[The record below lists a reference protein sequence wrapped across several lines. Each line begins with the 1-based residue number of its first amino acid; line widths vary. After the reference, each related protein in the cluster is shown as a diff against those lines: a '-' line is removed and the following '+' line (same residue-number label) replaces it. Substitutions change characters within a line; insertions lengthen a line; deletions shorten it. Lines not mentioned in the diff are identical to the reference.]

1 MPALYRTYRPKTFKD
16 VVGQS
21 YIVRALRNAVVADK
35 PAHAYLFCGGRGL
48 GKTTLARVLAR
59 ALNCQNQQAGEA
71 CLACAICLQ
80 FDKGT
85 FLDLVE
91 VDAASNTGVDNVRSL
106 IDTIHFQPTS
116 GRYKV
121 YIIDEAHMLSK
132 GAWNAL
138 LKTLE
143 EPPARTVFILA
154 TTEAGKV
161 PLTINSRAQ
170 RFDFPKFSPDEIA
183 NHVRA
188 VLTQENSHLPDAVI
202 SLIAKVANGGMRDAL
217 TMLDQVLSLG
227 PEVALTD
234 AEQLFGVTDEETLL
248 TLLEY
253 IHQGNTQ
260 ALPGYVDQLAA
271 RYPDIVAVN
280 RDALELLRVILN
292 IQLRAHTG
300 TGRLAEAASWFSEQD
315 ILFVM
320 RQFLR
325 AYKEAG
331 ATPRAELPLLIAS
344 LEAALKFQ
352 AKAPSV
358 AAPASA
364 VSTPQKGR
372 DQVVQATT
380 PVVQAPTVS
389 SRAFAP
395 VAAEKPV
402 AHATSI
408 TLNRAQV
415 DELWHEVAHQLKEL
429 NGPLS
434 TLLRNSPICEVEENC
449 ITVGVKYLFH
459 KEQLESVKNRQLLG
473 GILEKVFG
481 GPVRVRAQFI
491 EKTEEPV
498 STAQALSD
506 ALKVFS
512 GELVE

>member
-21 YIVRALRNAVVADK
+21 YIVRALRNAVVTDK

-48 GKTTLARVLAR
+48 GKTTVARVLAR

-71 CLACAICLQ
+71 CLSCSICAQ

-161 PLTINSRAQ
+161 PPTINSRAQ

-183 NHVRA
+183 NQLRA
-188 VLTQENSHLPDAVI
+188 VLAQEHSKLPDAVVN
-202 SLIAKVANGGMRDAL
+202 LIAKVANGGMRDAL

-227 PEVALTD
+227 PDVELSD
-234 AEQLFGVTDEETLL
+234 AEQLFGVTDEDTLL
-248 TLLEY
+248 TLFEH
-253 IHQGNTQ
+253 IHTGNTQ
-260 ALPGYVDQLAA
+260 ALPNYIDQLAA
-271 RYPDIVAVN
+271 RYPDIAAVN

-292 IQLRAHTG
+292 IQLRASTG
-300 TGRLAEAASWFSEQD
+300 TGRLAEAATWFAESD
-315 ILFVM
+315 VLFIM

-325 AYKEAG
+325 AYKEVG

-344 LEAALKFQ
+344 MEAALKFQ
-352 AKAPSV
+352 PKAVGVPSSISTSPAEPKVREQLASTSVRATSARIVPPIAEAPLDGAKAGSV
-358 AAPASA
+358 S
-364 VSTPQKGR
+364 GN
-372 DQVVQATT
+372 
-380 PVVQAPTVS
+380 
-389 SRAFAP
+389 
-395 VAAEKPV
+395 
-402 AHATSI
+402 I
-408 TLNRAQV
+408 TLNR
-415 DELWHEVAHQLKEL
+415 ELVEGKWHEVTHQLKEL
-429 NGPLS
+429 NGPLC
-434 TLLRNSPICEVEENC
+434 TLLKNSPICDVEENY

-473 GILEKVFG
+473 GVLEKVFG

-491 EKTEEPV
+491 DKTEEPV